1 MTIFLQKR
9 WTKMGVWTLKSTG
22 YIAHFSLMHVHFLY
36 LKYNFCFYPETQTLQ
51 QVMAAKYSVIH
62 SLTYKKMKHHIF
74 FTCSAFSYFLSDAHS
89 YNTHI
94 QYGQLRTYLII
105 FADHVQLYDHN
116 VPTIWWFLQVN
127 KVLCHETQMTSNLF
141 TEDESELT
149 VLRWS
154 SRSPN
159 LSTIE

>member
-1 MTIFLQKR
+1 MC
-9 WTKMGVWTLKSTG
+9 VWTSQSTG

-36 LKYNFCFYPETQTLQ
+36 LKYSKIQLLLLPWNSNFTTAHGRKVFCNSFPHIWEDETANFL
-51 QVMAAKYSVIH
+51 
-62 SLTYKKMKHHIF
+62 
-74 FTCSAFSYFLSDAHS
+74 TCSAFSYFLSDAHS

-94 QYGQLRTYLII
+94 QYVQLRTYLII

-116 VPTIWWFLQVN
+116 VPTFWRFLQVN
-127 KVLCHETQMTSNLF
+127 KVQCWDTQMTSNLF

-159 LSTIE
+159 LSTIEQLWDVMK